1 MFRSK
6 SHGNHVSPDKTSKF
20 SINASSSSSSSSS
33 ISNPSML
40 GGAKRNARYNALQD
54 NDNEYLFH
62 HENPSTNEE
71 SYPHHHHDNTKNPS
85 HRIPPRN
92 NTTTSKVIRKF
103 KVKDTHDAEA
113 IAHVVTHIISP
124 PPAITITTSTSST
137 TTIPSQPPPKLIP
150 ECLLSLR
157 VAQFEFSGTTIPSS
171 SEGGVGIGMGGNG
184 GGGPI
189 ATTLSKFNPK
199 AKNKVRYVC
208 ITRGT
213 TQPLLKRKRSLGG
226 KVLVA
231 YNDNEEYEEFIDGED
246 GRWVDGQHPTITTT
260 TMEESQEGDDDDED
274 EDEEENDDYSLLYNP
289 ETIQD
294 THHGGDNDDEE
305 DDHARSHRLS
315 VKRKQ
320 RASAVAGAQFGEF
333 SKVHDENYTSAGAE
347 YHPWEEENASFPQLV
362 CLAVYADGSNPH
374 VKRVFDLDKLVAIDS
389 VANEGVVKLV
399 FQNGAIVEIDCDVE
413 EDEAGLLVKKEHGSS
428 GEPLQKSRFLWSL
441 LQIHAILCTSVVER
455 RKARFDSGLP
465 GGTSTGGI
473 LARKFNTNAL
483 PPLTMR
489 NIDRSELQYVS
500 TMNGFLADNPIL
512 LALLERQWNITT
524 RGKRLGQSD
533 SNKGKP
539 RGLASHEEKSSGT
552 DEMNGI
558 AYDMIMGNFTNMTV
572 FFNDEE
578 KKDAEEVLNTIFR
591 SSKEAVDEN
600 DASERKLDLDDID
613 TSDALTNLLRNR
625 MRMLEAETCRR
636 LIAWED
642 EKVYSASGISPD
654 RRDTVE
660 SLGLANLFSTLDSL
674 EKELENME
682 EWLLDKAEA
691 IKPLTDDCREVEEE
705 NRQIEQQKYSF
716 ELLSIELERLLDCL
730 ELDKD
735 VEDILKNPKSRLTY
749 HSHGG
754 INLVQSEAG
763 VEDIYRAG
771 KVLKQAFDK
780 VYEDKGVHLRSVS
793 ERVEGLLQVSDAF
806 CENVANIIISVMK
819 ETAKNAVE
827 NDVGIEA
834 KNISHT
840 SVAKSLRNVSLNS

>member
-1 MFRSK
+1 MFQSK
-6 SHGNHVSPDKTSKF
+6 SHGHHESPNKTSKF
-20 SINASSSSSSSSS
+20 S
-33 ISNPSML
+33 
-40 GGAKRNARYNALQD
+40 
-54 NDNEYLFH
+54 
-62 HENPSTNEE
+62 
-71 SYPHHHHDNTKNPS
+71 TKNPTPQG
-85 HRIPPRN
+85 IPPPRN
-92 NTTTSKVIRKF
+92 NNTASKVIRKF

-113 IAHVVTHIISP
+113 IAQVVTHIVSP
-124 PPAITITTSTSST
+124 PITT
-137 TTIPSQPPPKLIP
+137 TTISTPTKELHSNTSFIPLSSSSSPKLIP

-157 VAQFEFSGTTIPSS
+157 VAKFEFSGTTITSS
-171 SEGGVGIGMGGNG
+171 SNVGLGMGGNG
-184 GGGPI
+184 TTSGPL

-199 AKNKVRYVC
+199 TKNKVRYVC

-213 TQPLLKRKRSLGG
+213 TQPLLKRRRSISG

-231 YNDNEEYEEFIDGED
+231 YNDNEEYEEYIDGED
-246 GRWVDGQHPTITTT
+246 GGRWLDGHHPTITTT
-260 TMEESQEGDDDDED
+260 TTTTTTNEEDDDDD
-274 EDEEENDDYSLLYNP
+274 DDDEENDDYSLLYNP
-289 ETIQD
+289 DTNQD
-294 THHGGDNDDEE
+294 TNHGGGVNDDEE
-305 DDHARSHRLS
+305 DEHARNDRLS
-315 VKRKQ
+315 VKMMMMKQ
-320 RASAVAGAQFGEF
+320 RASAVAAAQFGEF
-333 SKVHDENYTSAGAE
+333 NKVNDETYMSGADS
-347 YHPWEEENASFPQLV
+347 HPWQEEEIASFPQLV

-389 VANEGVVKLV
+389 VANQGMVKLV

-455 RKARFDSGLP
+455 NKARFDSGVS
-465 GGTSTGGI
+465 GSTGTGGI

-489 NIDRSELQYVS
+489 NIDRSDLQYVS

-524 RGKRLGQSD
+524 RHKRMSQSD
-533 SNKGKP
+533 MNKGKS
-539 RGLASHEEKSSGT
+539 RGHASHEEKSNGA
-552 DEMNGI
+552 DEMNVI
-558 AYDMIMGNFTNMTV
+558 AYDMIMGNFTDMTV

-578 KKDAEEVLNTIFR
+578 KKDAEEVLNSIFR
-591 SSKEAVDEN
+591 SSKEIVDEN
-600 DASERKLDLDDID
+600 DASERKLDFDDID
-613 TSDALTNLLRNR
+613 TADALGNLLRNR

-642 EKVYSASGISPD
+642 EKVYSSSGVSPD

-682 EWLLDKAEA
+682 EWLLDKATA

-735 VEDILKNPKSRLTY
+735 VENILKNPKSRLTY

-754 INLVQSEAG
+754 IDLIQSEAG

-806 CENVANIIISVMK
+806 CENVAKIILSVMK

-840 SVAKSLRNVSLNS
+840 SVAKSLRNVSLNL